1 MRITLDM
8 SVVNSAPVR
17 SFKGRS
23 GIAADFA
30 GWYEGSEDAIGFR
43 LNASED
49 SALRTALCRAAGMTQ
64 ERVPVLNEDGTQAVS
79 EKRGKPQ
86 FRAVPF
92 STSDLLSAMDTLGIE
107 QRELSSE
114 KDADGNRIRTIAI
127 VRTTGERVALA
138 DDDDDDESDV

>member
-8 SVVNSAPVR
+8 SAVNSAPVR

-49 SALRTALCRAAGMTQ
+49 AGLRTALCRAAGMTQ
-64 ERVPVLNEDGTQAVS
+64 ERVPVLNEDGSQAVS

-92 STSDLLSAMDTLGIE
+92 STSDLLSAMETLGIE

-114 KDADGNRIRTIAI
+114 KDSDGNRVRTIAF
-127 VRTTGERVALA
+127 VRTGESVTLA
-138 DDDDDDESDV
+138 DEYDDDDDES